1 MKKITETKTIEIKE
15 EKYQAYDG
23 TVFKEE
29 EECIKYEETAR
40 AVIEMAFR
48 KLIVGKES
56 FMEYQIWE
64 NFGYGS
70 EEYEMAVIDIKDESD
85 LEIANKYY
93 AYHKA
98 NNLIGKEYIGKR
110 VLVSLGYVYDDV
122 KYTEPY
128 PRTKEDLIKQFEKDI
143 NKFFEPKINDKEV

>member
-1 MKKITETKTIEIKE
+1 MQKIVNTKTIEIE
-15 EKYQAYDG
+15 VYQAYDG
-23 TVFKEE
+23 TIFKEE
-29 EECIKYEETAR
+29 DECIKYEETAR
-40 AVIEMAFR
+40 AVIEKAFR
-48 KLIVGKES
+48 GIMVDKEP
-56 FMEYQIWE
+56 FTECQIWE

-110 VLVSLGYVYDDV
+110 VLVSIGYCYDGI

-143 NKFFEPKINDKEV
+143 NKFFEPKINDKEDK